1 MRRVMRLATAVAFLA
16 TNMAPLYAQAPVS
29 APIAASPAQIGVAAA
44 VRGSVQLTRPGVVG
58 RIVQSGQP
66 VFLGDAITTG
76 PEGTLQILLAD
87 ETVFTIG
94 PNSAITIDEFIYDPN
109 TNAGKVS
116 ASVVKGVFRFVTGK
130 VAQRE
135 PKAMQVKLPA
145 GLIGIRGTIVAGR
158 TEGEKSLVVLL
169 GPGPKNNSGERPGQ
183 ITLLNEVAGKIEEV
197 LVTRPGYGSE
207 IAGAGIAPTPP
218 APVPP
223 AEIAAITQALESDV
237 SAPDAPADQTA
248 EAAVSSPDSSAELA
262 GQSLIE
268 ALQSFFGVS
277 TLAELVQLAADEA
290 AQAAQDSADESTKVA
305 DGISTK
311 DQLRTIETGQFH
323 FKFGTIA
330 SPKVFT
336 QTVKD
341 GSDVSIAGVIHAFVN
356 LDFGARTVGGGNS
369 HVKGGTASTV
379 EGCGGCTGDISFS
392 ETIEAQSFSSGS
404 GNAVFT
410 DSGGGLTGTIT
421 LNNSGGTVAGTMT
434 GEATFDNGLSGTSR
448 DAGSASAA
456 TVSREAGL
464 APADGD

>member
-1 MRRVMRLATAVAFLA
+1 MHRRAMIVFGLWVMSATAESALA
-16 TNMAPLYAQAPVS
+16 QTPVHPAAPPGA
-29 APIAASPAQIGVAAA
+29 IQIGVTAA
-44 VRGSVQLTRPGVVG
+44 VRGRVELTRPGAVG
-58 RIVQSGQP
+58 KVVQSGEA
-66 VFLGDAITTG
+66 VFLGDVIQTDAK
-76 PEGTLQILLAD
+76 GTLQILLLD

-94 PNSAITIDEFIYDPN
+94 PNSAITIDEFVFDPT

-145 GLIGIRGTIVAGR
+145 GLIGIRGTIVAGKV
-158 TEGEKSLVVLL
+158 EGQQALVVLL
-169 GPGPKNNSGERPGQ
+169 GPGPKNNTGERPGQ
-183 ITLLNEVAGKIEEV
+183 ITVGNLVGGQLQEV
-197 LVTRPGYGSE
+197 LITRPGYGTE
-207 IAGAGIAPTPP
+207 IAGLDVPPTPP

-223 AEIAAITQALESDV
+223 AELAAITQALEPD
-237 SAPDAPADQTA
+237 APTASAPADQAA
-248 EAAVSSPDSSAELA
+248 EATVSSPDSAAQLA
-262 GQSLIE
+262 GQALIE
-268 ALQSFFGVS
+268 ALQSLFGVS
-277 TLAELVQLAADEA
+277 TLTELIQLAADEVN
-290 AQAAQDSADESTKVA
+290 QAAQDSADETTKVA

-336 QTVKD
+336 QTTKNGD
-341 GSDVSIAGVIHAFVN
+341 PVSIAGVIHAFVN

-379 EGCGGCTGDISFS
+379 AGCSGCTGDISFN

-404 GNAVFT
+404 GNATFT
-410 DSGGGLTGTIT
+410 DTGGGLTGTIT
-421 LNNSGGTVAGTMT
+421 LNNSGGTVAGTVT

-456 TVSREAGL
+456 TVSRESGL
-464 APADGD
+464 SPADGD